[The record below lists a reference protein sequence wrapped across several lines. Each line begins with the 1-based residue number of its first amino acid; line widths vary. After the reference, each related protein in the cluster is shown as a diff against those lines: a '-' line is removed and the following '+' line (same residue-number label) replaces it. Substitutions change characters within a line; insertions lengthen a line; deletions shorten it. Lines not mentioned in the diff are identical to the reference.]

1 MNYSLYQRTDNGDF
15 YWLQDVCG
23 TTLEEAFKRARATEE
38 ANSNKIK
45 VVVTDRYDA
54 AFLVSYV
61 GNDLLHIY
69 KEDNSETMS
78 L

>member
-1 MNYSLYQRTDNGDF
+1 MNFSLYRKTEEGDF
-15 YWLQDVCG
+15 CWIQDVSG
-23 TTLEEAFKRARATEE
+23 ATLEEAFKRARETEE

-61 GNDLLHIY
+61 GNDLLHVY
-69 KEDNSETMS
+69 EEE
-78 L
+78 

>member
-1 MNYSLYQRTDNGDF
+1 MNFSLYRKTEEGDF
-15 YWLQDVCG
+15 CWIQDVSG
-23 TTLEEAFKRARATEE
+23 ATLEEAFKRARETEE

-61 GNDLLHIY
+61 GKDLLHVY
-69 KEDNSETMS
+69 EEE
-78 L
+78 

>member
-1 MNYSLYQRTDNGDF
+1 MNFSLYRKTEEGDF
-15 YWLQDVCG
+15 CWIQDVCG
-23 TTLEEAFKRARATEE
+23 ATLEEAFKRARETEE

-61 GNDLLHIY
+61 GNDLLHVY
-69 KEDNSETMS
+69 EEE
-78 L
+78 